1 MTTQTHAA
9 PAKKSRL
16 RGTLGALVPLLMGAA
31 VGSVGAL
38 WLPSLLPRTSLSG
51 AQLALTAVVLAALL
65 VAVIAVHE
73 AGHLLGGRLA
83 GFRAMLFVVG
93 PFRVE
98 RTGTGIRAALN
109 RNLAIAGGLAVSVPQ
124 DTRDLRRRT
133 LLMVA
138 GGPGASVLVGAL
150 ALALRGPLGLAA
162 LPAGAG
168 FGHQLAAIV
177 AAVFGVMSLGI
188 GGATLI
194 PGRTGGFYT
203 DGARIL
209 RLLRGGPDTDREVA
223 ILALMALSM
232 GGTRAR
238 DWDPA
243 LVGQALAPADA
254 TPFGVV
260 GRQFAYAHALDR
272 GDAEGARR
280 HLEAALALEEV
291 LPPVGRSGLL
301 LHAAYFAAA
310 HDGDAA
316 RARALFARAGAGLM
330 VPAYMRWMTEAAVLL
345 AEGDRAA
352 AAALLERA
360 EAGVGETLDRGSAAA
375 DLEQIRR
382 LRALADRPAART
394 AVAEPA

>member
-1 MTTQTHAA
+1 MATHAA

-16 RGTLGALVPLLMGAA
+16 RRALGALVPLLMGAA
-31 VGSVGAL
+31 AGAVAAL
-38 WLPSLLPRTSLSG
+38 WLPSMLPRTSLSG

-109 RNLAIAGGLAVSVPQ
+109 RNLAIAGGLAVSVPL

-138 GGPGASVLVGAL
+138 GGPGASLLTGAL
-150 ALALRGPLGLAA
+150 ALALCGPLGLAA

-168 FGHQLAAIV
+168 YGHQLAAIV
-177 AAVFGVMSLGI
+177 VAVFGVMSLGI
-188 GGATLI
+188 GAATLI

-223 ILALMALSM
+223 VLALMALSM

-243 LVGQALAPADA
+243 LVRQALAPADA
-254 TPFGVV
+254 TPFDVV
-260 GRQFAYAHALDR
+260 GRQLAYAHALDR
-272 GDAEGARR
+272 EDTEEARR

-301 LHAAYFAAA
+301 LHAAQFAAV
-310 HDGDAA
+310 HDGDPV
-316 RARALFARAGAGLM
+316 RARGLFSRAGAGLM
-330 VPAYMRWMTEAAVLL
+330 VPAYMRQMSEAAILL

-360 EAGVGETLDRGSAAA
+360 ESGVGETLDRGGAAG
-375 DLEQIRR
+375 DLERIRR
-382 LRALADRPAART
+382 LRALAASAARPDI
-394 AVAEPA
+394 ARVGEPA

>member
-1 MTTQTHAA
+1 MATPAA

-16 RGTLGALVPLLMGAA
+16 RSTLRALVPVLMGAA
-31 VGSVGAL
+31 AGAAGAL

-51 AQLALTAVVLAALL
+51 AQLALTGLALAALL
-65 VAVIAVHE
+65 VGVIGVHE

-98 RTGTGIRAALN
+98 RTATGVHVALN
-109 RNLAIAGGLAVSVPQ
+109 RNVVVAGGLAVSVPL

-138 GGPGASVLVGAL
+138 GGPGASLLTGAL

-168 FGHQLAAIV
+168 FAHQLAAV
-177 AAVFGVMSLGI
+177 VVAVFGVMSLGI
-188 GGATLI
+188 GAATLI

-209 RLLRGGPDTDREVA
+209 RLLRSGPDTDREVA
-223 ILALMALSM
+223 SLALMGLSM

-243 LVGQALAPADA
+243 LVRQAVALADG
-254 TPFGVV
+254 TPFDVV

-272 GDAEGARR
+272 EDTEEARR
-280 HLEAALALEEV
+280 QLEAALALEEV
-291 LPPVGRSGLL
+291 LPPVARSGLL
-301 LHAAYFAAA
+301 LQAAYFAAA
-310 HDGDAA
+310 HDGDAT
-316 RARALFARAGAGLM
+316 RARALFSRAGGGLM
-330 VPAYMRWMTEAAVLL
+330 VPAYLRWMAEAAVLL

-352 AAALLERA
+352 AAGLLERA
-360 EAGVGETLDRGSAAA
+360 EAGVGETLDRGGAAGDLERIRRMRAAASAA
-375 DLEQIRR
+375 
-382 LRALADRPAART
+382 RPDIAR
-394 AVAEPA
+394 VGEPA

>member
-1 MTTQTHAA
+1 MATQAA

-16 RGTLGALVPLLMGAA
+16 RTALGALVPLLLGAA
-31 VGSVGAL
+31 VGAAGAL
-38 WLPSLLPRTSLSG
+38 WLPSLLPRTSMSG
-51 AQLALTAVVLAALL
+51 AQVALTCAVLAALL
-65 VAVIAVHE
+65 VGVIAVHE

-138 GGPGASVLVGAL
+138 GGPGASLLTGAL
-150 ALALRGPLGLAA
+150 ALGLRGPLGLAA

-168 FGHQLAAIV
+168 YGHQLAAIV
-177 AAVFGVMSLGI
+177 ATVFGVMSLGI
-188 GGATLI
+188 GAATLI

-209 RLLRGGPDTDREVA
+209 RLLRGGPDTEREVA

-243 LVGQALAPADA
+243 LVRQGLATADA
-254 TPFGVV
+254 TPFDVV

-272 GDAEGARR
+272 GDVEEARR
-280 HLEAALALEEV
+280 HLEAALALEEL
-291 LPPVGRSGLL
+291 LPAVGRSGLL
-301 LHAAYFAAA
+301 LQAAYFAAV
-310 HDGDAA
+310 HDGDPV

-330 VPAYMRWMTEAAVLL
+330 VPPYTRRMTEAAVLL

-360 EAGVGETLDRGSAAA
+360 EAGVGETLDRGGAAG
-375 DLEQIRR
+375 DLERIRR
-382 LRALADRPAART
+382 LRALAERPAARA